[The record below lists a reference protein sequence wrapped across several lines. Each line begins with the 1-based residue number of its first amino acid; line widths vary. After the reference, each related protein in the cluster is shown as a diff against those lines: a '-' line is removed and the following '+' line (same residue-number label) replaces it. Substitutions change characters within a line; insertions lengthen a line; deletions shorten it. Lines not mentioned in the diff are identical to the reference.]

1 MPADVVHCGGDGARG
16 IRCGVAVVHRD
27 GVALVFHRY
36 PADTGEPLGEL
47 GCRIRQY
54 RDRLRCSLVAVVHPV
69 RTDHLKAVAAGVPQA
84 GYADPIADVGE
95 VAAGEHRYR
104 VERGQRS
111 QGIGGAVNQGGCRGL
126 IDDL

>member
-1 MPADVVHCGGDGARG
+1 MHGSGDGARG

-36 PADTGEPLGEL
+36 PADTGEHLGEL
-47 GCRIRQY
+47 SCRISQY
-54 RDRLRCSLVAVVHPV
+54 RDRLRGSLVAVMCPV

-84 GYADPIADVGE
+84 GYADPVADVGE
-95 VAAGEHRYR
+95 VAAGQHRYR
-104 VERGQRS
+104 VKRGQRS
-111 QGIGGAVNQGGCRGL
+111 EGLGRTVYQGGCPRL